1 MAKMADVKQRGRSW
15 LIGVALIVVGVLVG
29 QAIPRDTAAP
39 AAESGTLTSATKGA
53 GGSGTAIVF
62 QYKGS
67 RQTFTL
73 GDRTPWQGQQAD
85 LHARGPHAV
94 AGQAWRVASRRAAVL
109 HDTKRPHAE
118 PHHDRSRQRAVHGH
132 AGRRAARGVDQVR
145 GVAGSAGRRPG
156 PLRSS
161 RPIPLD
167 E

>member
-53 GGSGTAIVF
+53 CGSGTAIVF

-73 GDRTPWQGQQAD
+73 GDRTPWQDKPGVWHPGG
-85 LHARGPHAV
+85 LPSCMTPSARTPSHITIGV
-94 AGQAWRVASRRAAVL
+94 VNVQSTGTLAGGLLVVWIRC
-109 HDTKRPHAE
+109 E
-118 PHHDRSRQRAVHGH
+118 G
-132 AGRRAARGVDQVR
+132 
-145 GVAGSAGRRPG
+145 
-156 PLRSS
+156 
-161 RPIPLD
+161 
-167 E
+167 